1 MSRRIVLVCSLV
13 LLALLII
20 GCQSADKESSK
31 LGRNNKEAERVAFDE
46 SYRPLWWDN
55 ITGSE
60 YLYSYAYMDGAD
72 QEEIKVKA
80 IGFAQTRLLHYK
92 KDYIVNLTEL
102 ILDESDSRE
111 NFRARQLGSINGLI
125 YNTNYAQYLKRFETE
140 YVERDENEFRCFVA
154 IGLPIVELQNK
165 YVHQFQKNPTIAGT
179 FAKSATYL
187 NMLEQAGLTALPAP
201 KQLDKV
207 VHDESETTN
216 SDSKYDED
224 VVPAWFKISYNNLK
238 VMVNRSTIA
247 STAEQAERQAIAQC
261 HEAKIKVAN
270 DFARAEAE
278 RYRKASGYDEIEF
291 NEVKNAI
298 SQKVT
303 SSNYS
308 LTQEH
313 IKTLNIAEKRYVT
326 YAQYSLN
333 KRAIQNILVEVLKQ
347 DDLLYSRLRSSM
359 AFDDLDEEF

>member
-20 GCQSADKESSK
+20 GCKSTDKRQSKIES
-31 LGRNNKEAERVAFDE
+31 EIAAFDE
-46 SYRPLWWDN
+46 NYRPLWWDN
-55 ITGSE
+55 ITGTE

-80 IGFAQTRLLHYK
+80 ISFAQTRLLHYK

-102 ILDESDSRE
+102 ILTESDSKD
-111 NFRARQLGSINGLI
+111 NFRARQLGSINSLI
-125 YNTNYAQYLKRFETE
+125 YNTNYAKYLKRLETE
-140 YVERDENEFRCFVA
+140 YVKMNETEFRCFVA

-179 FAKSATYL
+179 FAKSSTYQSF
-187 NMLEQAGLTALPAP
+187 LEQAGLTALPAP
-201 KQLDKV
+201 KQIDKV
-207 VHDESETTN
+207 VHDKSKTTDA
-216 SDSKYDED
+216 DSKYDED
-224 VVPAWFKISYNNLK
+224 IVPAWFKISYNNLK
-238 VMVNRSTIA
+238 VMVNRSAIA

-278 RYRKASGYDEIEF
+278 KYRKASGYDELEF
-291 NEVKNAI
+291 NDVKNAI

-308 LTQEH
+308 LNQEYL
-313 IKTLNIAEKRYVT
+313 KTINIADKRYVT

-333 KRAIQNILVEVLKQ
+333 KREIQNILVEAIKE
-347 DDLLYSRLRSSM
+347 DDLLYSRLRAEM
-359 AFDDLDEEF
+359 LFDGFEDEE